1 MGNTSCN
8 DAILAYALC
17 ILILFG
23 LRQPYYNEEQDPD
36 PDPYK
41 KMKTSD
47 SDVYIYKLCVSAE
60 LPQA

>member
-1 MGNTSCN
+1 MYSVGWGTLTDGMTCN

-23 LRQPYYNEEQDPD
+23 LRQLFYNEEQDPD

-41 KMKTSD
+41 KN
-47 SDVYIYKLCVSAE
+47 
-60 LPQA
+60 